1 MPDPTFPAPL
11 ARKGGPV
18 TPEGKACAARNAIRH
33 GLRARTFALLPG
45 EDEAAFAALRDGLIA
60 TFSPIDTFEAELV
73 RQLAAAFWQVERA
86 ERLATELLEEI
97 VPEGEATP
105 HGGDLL
111 DAEAHRAGLGTVL
124 RYQTTAQNAARRA
137 QAMLLQH
144 RKARRVGLV
153 VVEDGDAEANEACT
167 NEPQPPAAP
176 ANDDDAATPA
186 TGAFCT
192 NERTTPIPAPLP
204 DDDPAPP
211 MADAPALRHRLKR
224 LLDRSLPKAPDDL
237 DLAEAVCAL
246 LVPEW
251 PEYRGPL
258 PLPTLAEALDGV
270 PLGPRQI
277 DWLAGR
283 ELALACARS

>member
-1 MPDPTFPAPL
+1 MTHLAPAPL

-18 TPEGKACAARNAIRH
+18 TPEGKALTARNALRH
-33 GLRARTFALLPG
+33 GLRSRTFALLPG
-45 EDEAAFAALRDGLIA
+45 EDEAAFAALLDGLTA
-60 TFSPIDTFEAELV
+60 TFSPVDAFEAELV
-73 RQLAAAFWQVERA
+73 RQLAAALWQVERA
-86 ERLATELLEEI
+86 ERLAAELLEEI
-97 VPEGEATP
+97 VPEGEAAP

-144 RKARRVGLV
+144 RKARRAGLV
-153 VVEDGDAEANEACT
+153 VEESDAEAEEACT

-176 ANDDDAATPA
+176 ANDDAATPA
-186 TGAFCT
+186 TSAFGT
-192 NERTTPIPAPLP
+192 NERDTPSLAPRP

-211 MADAPALRHRLKR
+211 MADVPALRRRLR
-224 LLDRSLPKAPDDL
+224 HLLDRSLPKTPDDL

-258 PLPTLAEALDGV
+258 PLPTLAEALDGM

-277 DWLAGR
+277 DWLTGR